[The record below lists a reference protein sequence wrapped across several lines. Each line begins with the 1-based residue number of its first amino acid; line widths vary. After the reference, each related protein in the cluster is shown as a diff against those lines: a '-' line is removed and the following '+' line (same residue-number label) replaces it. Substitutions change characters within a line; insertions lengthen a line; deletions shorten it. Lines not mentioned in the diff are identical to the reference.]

1 LSLSLKIGT
10 RSSPLALWQ
19 AEWVKAR
26 LLEMEEVAEVE
37 LVKIK
42 TSGDKIL
49 DVPLAKVGGKGLF
62 TKEIEEALL
71 RRDADL
77 AVHSMKDVPT
87 DIPDGL
93 KVDVIPERED
103 PSDALI
109 SRGIKLA
116 DLPPGAQI
124 GTSSLRRRAQLKR
137 LRPDF
142 VIVDL
147 RGNIETRLRKLDSEN
162 LDAVILASAGIKRM
176 GYTDKITERLSGDV
190 MLPAVGQGA
199 LAIET
204 RINDETVNRI
214 VGRLHHRPT
223 AVCVLAE
230 RVFLK
235 KLEGGCQVPI
245 AGHATLEGANLTL
258 EGLVGDLDG
267 QRLIRETQTGPADDY
282 EKIGIALAE
291 QLLEQG
297 AAEILAEVYGETS

>member
-26 LLEMEEVAEVE
+26 LLEMDEVAEVE

-71 RRDADL
+71 RGDADL

-109 SRGIKLA
+109 SRGVKLA

-176 GYTDKITERLSGDV
+176 GYTDRITEQISGDV

-204 RINDETVNRI
+204 RINDEEVNSV
-214 VGRLHHRPT
+214 VGRLHHQPT

-230 RVFLK
+230 RFFLK

-245 AGHATLEGANLTL
+245 AGDATLEGENLTL

-267 QRLIRETQTGPADDY
+267 QRLIRETQTGPAGDY